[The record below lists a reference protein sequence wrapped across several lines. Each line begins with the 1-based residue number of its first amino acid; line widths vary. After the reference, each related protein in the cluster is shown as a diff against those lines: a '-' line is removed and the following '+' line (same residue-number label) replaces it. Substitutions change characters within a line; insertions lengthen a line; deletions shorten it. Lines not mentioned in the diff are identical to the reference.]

1 MLMAYTHVAH
11 DCILGDHV
19 IVSNAVNMAGHV
31 EIGDWAIVG
40 GVTPIHQFVRI
51 GEHAF
56 VGGGSR
62 IPQDVPPYCRAA
74 GNPPKLYG
82 LNSVGLERRGFSV
95 EVRKALKEGVPHG
108 PGARPHGHQ
117 GGGAGSLRSRRR
129 AGGASLPRLH
139 RGVGEGDHDV
149 SRLRFG
155 VVGTGSLGFHHARI
169 LRDVDGVEMVGFHD
183 DRPERR
189 TEVASELGVE
199 GHETLEALL
208 DRTDAVVIAV
218 PTTAHEEV
226 ALAALERGI
235 HVLIEKPMAPS
246 VEAADRILAAAES
259 GGAVVQVG
267 HVERFNQAIRAAEPY
282 LDRPLFIESHRM
294 APFTPRGTDVAV
306 VLDLMIHDVDL
317 VQGLVGAPIRDVAAS
332 GLPVLT
338 PNIDIANA
346 RVAFENGA
354 VANLTASRVSLER
367 MRKLRIFQ
375 PSGYLSL
382 DLAAGTGEFLRL
394 RQELPALSENAF
406 GAEALARFTDGGLQA
421 LIERIPLQGDGA
433 EPLRKE
439 LESFRD
445 AVLGLHPP
453 VVSGVEGREA
463 LAVTVTIEDR
473 IHRHVADTRSA

>member
-1 MLMAYTHVAH
+1 
-11 DCILGDHV
+11 
-19 IVSNAVNMAGHV
+19 
-31 EIGDWAIVG
+31 
-40 GVTPIHQFVRI
+40 VT
-51 GEHAF
+51 
-56 VGGGSR
+56 
-62 IPQDVPPYCRAA
+62 
-74 GNPPKLYG
+74 
-82 LNSVGLERRGFSV
+82 
-95 EVRKALKEGVPHG
+95 
-108 PGARPHGHQ
+108 
-117 GGGAGSLRSRRR
+117 
-129 AGGASLPRLH
+129 
-139 RGVGEGDHDV
+139 
-149 SRLRFG
+149 RLRFG

-183 DRPERR
+183 ARPERR
-189 TEVASELGVE
+189 AEVAAELGIE
-199 GHETLEALL
+199 PHDALESLL
-208 DRTDAVVIAV
+208 DVADALVVAV

-226 ALAALERGI
+226 SLAALERGI
-235 HVLIEKPMAPS
+235 HLLIEKPMAPS
-246 VEAADRILAAAES
+246 VESADRILASAES
-259 GGAVVQVG
+259 SGAVIQVG
-267 HVERFNQAIRAAEPY
+267 HVERFNQAIRAAEPF

-317 VQGLVGAPIRDVAAS
+317 VQGLVGAPIADIAAS

-346 RVAFENGA
+346 RVDFENGA
-354 VANLTASRVSLER
+354 VANLTASRISLER

-382 DLAAGTGEFLRL
+382 DLAGGTGEFLRL
-394 RQELPALSENAF
+394 KRELPALSEAAAA
-406 GAEALARFTDGGLQA
+406 GAVPALPEGGLEALV
-421 LIERIPLQGDGA
+421 ERVPLQGDGA

-453 VVSGVEGREA
+453 VVGGVEGRAA